1 MILQRVPMKILSHMK
16 LRIKLALLLGLSA
29 LALIAAIGAAGSL
42 LHQRMVDDRVDKLRA
57 VVQSAMGIAR
67 SLDKQIVAHQLTREQ
82 AIARLR
88 ESLHEMRFDAGE
100 GYLTVQKMD
109 GAKSMLVVHGSDP
122 GREDKF
128 TDAAD
133 STGRPLSELT
143 RDALAHADEGTI
155 TYLFPRPGQKQP
167 LEKVSYV
174 ARFVPWDMVF
184 LAGAYTDDLDAAFDA
199 QLLQL
204 GSIAGAILLV
214 TLLLAWL
221 INRDITRSL
230 GGLRTAM
237 QRLAKGDLS
246 VAIAGTDRRDEV
258 GAMAQAVQVFK
269 ENAGRI
275 QALQEDQKL
284 TEARTAEDRRSALF
298 RLADRFDK
306 EVGGVVEV
314 VAAAGVDMSVA
325 ARQVTRTAT
334 EATDQAS
341 AALAEAGQA
350 TVNVQGVAAAIEEMA
365 ATGSEISRQV
375 AQASAIARQAADEG
389 RRTNASVAGLAEAAQ
404 KVGDVV
410 QLIQDIA
417 AQTNLLALNA
427 TIEAA
432 RAGDAGKG
440 FAVVAGEVKNLADQT
455 AKATT
460 DIRAQIA
467 AIQAETGSALQAIQA
482 ISRTVQSVDEIA
494 ASISAAVE
502 QQSAAMQEISGNVQ
516 QAAGRT
522 QQVAHGLELVSG
534 GLGANGS
541 AANEVL
547 SSADRLAQQAQVL
560 RKEVEGFLGAI
571 RAA

>member
-1 MILQRVPMKILSHMK
+1 MILQRVPMKILSHLK

-42 LHQRMVDDRVDKLRA
+42 LHQRMVEDRVDKLRA
-57 VVQSAMGIAR
+57 VAQSAMGIAR

-82 AIARLR
+82 AVAQLR
-88 ESLHEMRFDAGE
+88 EILHGMRFDGGA
-100 GYLTVQKMD
+100 GYLTVQKME
-109 GAKSMLVVHGSDP
+109 GAKSLLVVHGADP
-122 GREDKF
+122 SREDKF
-128 TDAAD
+128 SDAVD
-133 STGRPLSELT
+133 STGKPLAELT
-143 RDALAHADEGTI
+143 RDVLARGDEGTI

-167 LEKVSYV
+167 VEKVSYV
-174 ARFVPWDMVF
+174 GRFAPWDLVF
-184 LAGAYTDDLDAAFDA
+184 LAGAYTDDLAGAFRA
-199 QLLQL
+199 SLLQL
-204 GSIAGAILLV
+204 GSIAGGILLV
-214 TLLLAWL
+214 TLLFAWL

-230 GGLRTAM
+230 GDLRTAM

-246 VAIAGTDRRDEV
+246 VAVAGTDRRDEV

-275 QALQEDQKL
+275 QALQGEQKL
-284 TEARTAEDRRSALF
+284 AEARATEDRRTALF

-306 EVGGVVEV
+306 EVGGVVEI

-334 EATDQAS
+334 EATTQAS

-350 TVNVQGVAAAIEEMA
+350 TMNVQGVAAAIEEMA

-389 RRTNASVAGLAEAAQ
+389 RRTNVSVAGLAEAAQ

-467 AIQAETGSALQAIQA
+467 AIQAESGSALQAIQA
-482 ISRTVQSVDEIA
+482 ISKTVQSVDEIA

-516 QAAGRT
+516 QAASRT

-534 GLGANGS
+534 GLGANGT